1 MGKRIRVAEGY
12 ADIVARGCMG
22 STETSP
28 PRVIA
33 GRIAKKAPSTGT
45 ALFWKLIC
53 EEMQTVEGQHLRLK

>member
-28 PRVIA
+28 GAVIA
-33 GRIAKKAPSTGT
+33 SRNAKKASS
-45 ALFWKLIC
+45 AEDDAFSK
-53 EEMQTVEGQHLRLK
+53 